1 MVRGLGQQARDLLAA
16 DRESRGGRP
25 TVVQA
30 AILRNRLEVWSFNPQ
45 QMTSLAE
52 RANNPR
58 LHVPEVALL
67 CGVGARQLVRPLLRR
82 HDDPLL
88 TQ

>member
-1 MVRGLGQQARDLLAA
+1 MVRGLGQQARGLLAA
-16 DRESRGGRP
+16 DRESRSGRP

-30 AILRNRLEVWSFNPQ
+30 AILRNRLEVRSFNPQ
-45 QMTSLAE
+45 QMTSVAE

-67 CGVGARQLVRPLLRR
+67 CVGARQLVRPLLRR